1 MAGVRIEGD
10 IGALKQM
17 ISHLSNLD
25 KKGINAA
32 LSEALLTS
40 IVERFDNQRDPEDK
54 KWAPSIRVKEND
66 GKTLS
71 DSTDL
76 RTSIHSEYSE
86 KGVAIGT
93 NKLYAATHQFGD
105 EGRTIRAKT
114 KSGLR
119 FQVGGNWR
127 RAKVVTV
134 NIPKRAFLG
143 ISNEDM
149 EEIKGTLEDAISM
162 K

>member
-1 MAGVRIEGD
+1 MAGIRIEGD

-17 ISHLSNLD
+17 ISHLSELD
-25 KKGINAA
+25 KRGINAA
-32 LSEALLTS
+32 LAEALRTS
-40 IVERFDNQRDPEDK
+40 TVERFDNQRDPEDK
-54 KWAPSIRVKEND
+54 RWIPSIRAND
-66 GKTLS
+66 TGGKTLS

-76 RTSIHSEYSE
+76 RTSIHKEDSE
-86 KGVAIGT
+86 KGLAIGT
-93 NKLYAATHQFGD
+93 NKVYAATHQFGD

-119 FQVGGNWR
+119 FQIGGNWR
-127 RAKVVTV
+127 RARVVTV

-143 ISNEDM
+143 ISSEDM

-162 K
+162 I